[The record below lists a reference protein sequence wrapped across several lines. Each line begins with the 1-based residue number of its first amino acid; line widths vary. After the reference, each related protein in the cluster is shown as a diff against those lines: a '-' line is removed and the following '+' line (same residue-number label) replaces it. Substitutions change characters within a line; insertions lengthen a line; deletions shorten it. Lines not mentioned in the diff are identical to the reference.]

1 MQLIF
6 HGTLSS
12 IAQRNV
18 RHARQ
23 SLLEIAFGGRR
34 LLIDCG
40 SDWLGQ
46 LPLAD
51 PVALLLTHA
60 HPDHIGGLVAGAA
73 CPVYAD
79 AVTWEKID
87 TFPLPHRRLITPRQ
101 PFYVA
106 GIRCEAFALQH
117 SPRAPAVGYRIQAG
131 RSTIF
136 YCPDVAVIPEQHQA
150 LSGVQIY
157 IGDGASYRQSLLR
170 LEDDML
176 YGHAPLQDQLHWCA
190 EEKVPCMLVSHCGEE
205 IIDDEHR
212 VLHHLQ
218 NSANKLGIQASIAYD
233 GMILQLP

>member
-12 IAQRNV
+12 IAQRNA
-18 RHARQ
+18 RHTRQ
-23 SLLEIAFGGRR
+23 SLLEVTFGGRR

-40 SDWLGQ
+40 SDWLGR
-46 LPLAD
+46 LPAFE
-51 PVALLLTHA
+51 PTALLLTHA
-60 HPDHIGGLVAGAA
+60 HPDHIGGLVDGAV

-87 TFPLPHRRLITPRQ
+87 SFPLPRRRLITARQ

-150 LSGVQIY
+150 LAGAQIY

-170 LEDDML
+170 WEDDML
-176 YGHAPLQDQLHWCA
+176 YGHAPLRDQLRWCA
-190 EEKVPCMLVSHCGEE
+190 EEKVPRMVISHCGEE
-205 IIDDEHR
+205 IVADEVR
-212 VLHHLQ
+212 VIHQLQ
-218 NSANKLGIQASIAYD
+218 GNARKLGIKVSIAHD